1 MSAADV
7 VVGLGVGLGAVVA
20 AVVVLWASWVTLTIL
35 LRLVVDGGAPGLW
48 RASFTD
54 VGHALTVISWRLR
67 GRGVRGAPSD
77 DPGVAAGSDVV
88 VVLLHGTAADGT
100 CMRAWADAI
109 AHVGV
114 EAPILA
120 PDHGM
125 LLRTPEVHGERIARI
140 LRECLAHGPRIR
152 LVIVAHSLGGLA
164 VRCALAGDAVLRER
178 TLGVITVA
186 TPHRGTALAGRLP
199 VGPLAF
205 LALDNAWVRALPTLT
220 ALVPR
225 VRSFATDVDVIV
237 YPPATS
243 EAGEHELLHGIGHA
257 HLLTSPVVS
266 ARVAEAVRSVIVD
279 AGRVP

>member
-1 MSAADV
+1 VSALDV
-7 VVGLGVGLGAVVA
+7 AGAVALGLLGLVA
-20 AVVVLWASWVTLTIL
+20 VAVVLWAAWVTVTIL

-48 RASFTD
+48 AASFTD
-54 VGHALTVISWRLR
+54 VGHALRVISWRLR

-77 DPGVAAGSDVV
+77 DPGIAAGSDVV

-100 CMRAWADAI
+100 CMRAWAGAI
-109 AHVGV
+109 AAAGV
-114 EAPILA
+114 EAPIIA

-125 LLRTPEVHGERIARI
+125 LLRTPEVHGARIAKV
-140 LRECLAHGPRIR
+140 LQACLAQGPRVR

-164 VRCALAGDAVLRER
+164 VRCALASDPAIRER

-186 TPHRGTALAGRLP
+186 TPHQGTALAARLP

-205 LALDNAWVRALPTLT
+205 LALHNAWVVALPGLS

-237 YPPATS
+237 YPPATCV
-243 EAGEHELLHGIGHA
+243 AGEHELLHGIGHA
-257 HLLTSPVVS
+257 HLLTSPVVA